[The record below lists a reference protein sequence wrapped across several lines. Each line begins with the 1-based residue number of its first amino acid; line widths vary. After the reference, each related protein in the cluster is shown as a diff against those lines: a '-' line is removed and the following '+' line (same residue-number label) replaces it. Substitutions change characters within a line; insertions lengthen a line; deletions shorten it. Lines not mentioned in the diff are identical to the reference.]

1 MIVLTKMHTHDTTW
15 QTNIM
20 EVYIVSTNNKNN
32 RSTSDEQAVR
42 KNLLRKLDHELAN
55 ESLTAAE
62 RLNNKKTK
70 KRQ

>member
-1 MIVLTKMHTHDTTW
+1 MHTHGTTW

-20 EVYIVSTNNKNN
+20 EVYIVSNNNKST

-42 KNLLRKLDHELAN
+42 KNLSKELDHELAN
-55 ESLTAAE
+55 EPLTAAE

>member
-1 MIVLTKMHTHDTTW
+1 
-15 QTNIM
+15 M
-20 EVYIVSTNNKNN
+20 EVYIVSNNNKIT

-42 KNLLRKLDHELAN
+42 KNLSKELDHELAN
-55 ESLTAAE
+55 EPLTAAE

>member
-1 MIVLTKMHTHDTTW
+1 MHIHDITG

-20 EVYIVSTNNKNN
+20 EVYIVSNNNKST

-42 KNLLRKLDHELAN
+42 KNLSKELDHELAN
-55 ESLTAAE
+55 EPLTAAE

>member
-1 MIVLTKMHTHDTTW
+1 
-15 QTNIM
+15 M
-20 EVYIVSTNNKNN
+20 EVYIVSNNNKST

-42 KNLLRKLDHELAN
+42 KNLSKELDHELAN
-55 ESLTAAE
+55 EPLTAAE

>member
-1 MIVLTKMHTHDTTW
+1 MHTHSTTW

-20 EVYIVSTNNKNN
+20 EVYIVSNNNKST

-42 KNLLRKLDHELAN
+42 KNLSKELDHELAN
-55 ESLTAAE
+55 EPLTAAE

>member
-1 MIVLTKMHTHDTTW
+1 MS
-15 QTNIM
+15 N
-20 EVYIVSTNNKNN
+20 NNKST

-42 KNLLRKLDHELAN
+42 KNLSKELDHELAN
-55 ESLTAAE
+55 EPLTAAE